1 MPTENVK
8 NRGFPMLSGA
18 IESKDWSGIDLKRLS
33 QLKFSPVSQKGMW
46 NNIWESRDTGVRV
59 L

>member
-18 IESKDWSGIDLKRLS
+18 IESKDWSGIHLKRLS

-46 NNIWESRDTGVRV
+46 NIWESRDIGVR
-59 L
+59 LL